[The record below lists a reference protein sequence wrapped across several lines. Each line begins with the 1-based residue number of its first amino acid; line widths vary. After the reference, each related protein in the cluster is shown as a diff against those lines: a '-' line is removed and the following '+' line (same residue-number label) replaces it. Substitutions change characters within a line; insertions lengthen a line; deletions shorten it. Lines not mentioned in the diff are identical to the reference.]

1 MTYIVRFFTS
11 TFAPIKVG
19 LAPNLAEA
27 KKLLNDGVFQIE
39 EDADNPDH
47 FDGITNHGEVFTIT
61 PYKEA

>member
-1 MTYIVRFFTS
+1 
-11 TFAPIKVG
+11 
-19 LAPNLAEA
+19 LAEA